1 MLHHPLL
8 PCSLMILNVI
18 KMLQNER
25 LVKKMQTDIGV
36 YYGLILLDTKL
47 SRARVV

>member
-1 MLHHPLL
+1 
-8 PCSLMILNVI
+8 MIINVI

-36 YYGLILLDTKL
+36 YYDLTLLDTKL